1 MDEFKK
7 DLKDVEK
14 NIISMLQDLQEK
26 YDINIEAI
34 YLDCLTTYGQSNRIV
49 NAKIK
54 FDIK

>member
-14 NIISMLQDLQEK
+14 NIIAMLQDLQEK
-26 YDINIEAI
+26 YDINIEDI